1 MTVLTAMQKTVTNV
15 LQRKKKCDKWLR
27 QQLIQFHFKIIKV
40 LRQRSKKMAREIMN
54 DKLGGNVGIFSVNYA
69 VKIFVVKLSSSEKQS
84 FK

>member
-1 MTVLTAMQKTVTNV
+1 
-15 LQRKKKCDKWLR
+15 
-27 QQLIQFHFKIIKV
+27 
-40 LRQRSKKMAREIMN
+40 MN